1 MGVAQAQQTTSNINI
16 NHSFIDDTYGKLEEE
31 GVYVLEDN
39 VLAVVEKSVLVFG
52 NRRKMR
58 IRALRELKAWQKWN
72 DVVEVKQINE
82 KYRGGAPGNDYQRG
96 RAAKLTMF
104 FKIIE

>member
-1 MGVAQAQQTTSNINI
+1 MGTAQAQETTSNINI

-31 GVYVLEDN
+31 GVYVLDDN
-39 VLAVVEKSVLVFG
+39 ILAVVEKSVTVFG
-52 NRRKMR
+52 NKRKMR
-58 IRALRELKAWQKWN
+58 IRALRELNTWKKWN
-72 DVVEVKQINE
+72 DVSEVKQINE
-82 KYRGGAPGNDYQRG
+82 KYRGGVPGNNYERG